1 MQPTVQSVV
10 NCFRQHRATL
20 SSGADL
26 SGIEL
31 RCFAQMLP
39 DNGEYGR
46 MILEGDIHQMN
57 ADNLGISGDQAKTV
71 QYAMLYGS
79 GDQRLGEILGQGP
92 QRAVNSSDA
101 TSSRCQRLRCSCG
114 RSNTP

>member
-1 MQPTVQSVV
+1 
-10 NCFRQHRATL
+10 
-20 SSGADL
+20 
-26 SGIEL
+26 
-31 RCFAQMLP
+31 MLP

-57 ADNLGISGDQAKTV
+57 ADNLGISRDQAKTV

-79 GDQRLGEILGQGP
+79 GDRRLGEILGQGP
-92 QRAVNSSDA
+92 KRAVNSA
-101 TSSRCQRLRCSCG
+101 TLLCHQPLDCSCG